1 MKVAIVG
8 GGVSGITL
16 SILLADFFDVT
27 VFEKNNRI
35 LKKLL
40 VTGNGRCN
48 FSNEI
53 MTRENFHGN
62 DKFLDEFIKS
72 ADLRAGENFL
82 KSIGIVSTTD
92 ERGRKYPMSLQANSV
107 VDAYLSAISEKNITV
122 RLDTAVE
129 DIAVK
134 NNKFII
140 NYDYASPFDICI
152 LAPGSMSYPQFGTD
166 GTSYRLATNL
176 NHRKTRIVPGI
187 TSLISDI
194 PFLKEL
200 KGVKIDGELSF
211 NFNGK
216 IYSYTGDILFTENG
230 ISGNTVFESSSIIL
244 DKKIKSVVLDFIP
257 NISEADLIYMLNERK
272 TSFSNRKVSWLLN
285 GIIHKKLGNVILKI
299 LNLDMNKDLNEL
311 TESDFKNISRLI
323 KNFNVNVLSG
333 GSWKQSQVTV
343 GGIDSSDLDINFQ
356 SKLIDN
362 LFMVGEYLDIYGDCG
377 GYNITFAL
385 VSAIRVCEFLRRKYA
400 GTIS

>member
-48 FSNEI
+48 FSNEV

-62 DKFLDEFIKS
+62 EKFLDEFIKS

-82 KSIGIVSTTD
+82 NSIGIVSTTD

-107 VDAYLSAISEKNITV
+107 VDTYLSAVSEKNISI

-140 NYDYASPFDICI
+140 NYEYASPFDICI

-166 GTSYRLATNL
+166 GTSYKLATNL

-211 NFNGK
+211 NFDGK

-244 DKKIKSVVLDFIP
+244 DKKINSVVLDFIP
-257 NISEADLIYMLNERK
+257 NISEDDLMDMLNERK
-272 TSFSNRKVSWLLN
+272 TNFPKRKVSWILN
-285 GIIHKKLGNVILKI
+285 GIIHKKLANVILKI

-356 SKLIDN
+356 SKFIKN

-385 VSAIRVCEFLRRKYA
+385 ISAIRVCEFLRRKYA